1 MLNCPCRSTGAF
13 LMFVVAVYTAENN
26 HEAKESFENMVRT
39 YNEQEME
46 ITKKEVNVGK
56 LKVIA

>member
-1 MLNCPCRSTGAF
+1 
-13 LMFVVAVYTAENN
+13 MFVVAVHTAENN